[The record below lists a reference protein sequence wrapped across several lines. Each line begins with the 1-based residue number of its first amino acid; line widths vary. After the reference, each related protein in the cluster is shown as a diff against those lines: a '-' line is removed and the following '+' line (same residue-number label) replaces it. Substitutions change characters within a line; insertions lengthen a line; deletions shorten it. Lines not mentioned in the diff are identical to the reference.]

1 LKELLEFLIRGL
13 VDLPDSVV
21 IEEVARNGERLFR
34 VQVAP
39 ADVGK
44 VIGRQGRTVKA
55 VRALMQALERKTG
68 QRGSLEILE
77 TP

>member
-1 LKELLEFLIRGL
+1 MKGLLEFLIRGL
-13 VDLPDSVV
+13 VDLPDAVV
-21 IEEVARNGERLFR
+21 IEETARNGERLFR

-55 VRALMQALERKTG
+55 IRSVMQALEKKSG
-68 QRGSLEILE
+68 QRGALEILE
-77 TP
+77 AP